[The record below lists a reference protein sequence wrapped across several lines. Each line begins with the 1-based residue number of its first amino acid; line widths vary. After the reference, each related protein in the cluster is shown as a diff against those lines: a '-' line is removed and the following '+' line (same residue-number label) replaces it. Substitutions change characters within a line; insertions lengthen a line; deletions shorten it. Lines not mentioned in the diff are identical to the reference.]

1 MEISPQDEF
10 RDLVGQVV
18 ILGKVV
24 SLTLIAFFQ
33 VVVQVTKLLFTCW
46 LTVFTLLVQVAEKM
60 TKRVTY
66 RTPTSLQLL

>member
-18 ILGKVV
+18 VLGKLV

-33 VVVQVTKLLFTCW
+33 LVVQGTKLFFTCW

-60 TKRVTY
+60 TKRVSY
-66 RTPTSLQLL
+66 RTPDSLMML